1 MAGRWTNAATFMG
14 KQRDRGPSR
23 NYCPRLLI
31 LHSRL
36 VPKVYSSS
44 SSISSATGSSRSLP

>member
-14 KQRDRGPSR
+14 RQRDRGPSR

-31 LHSRL
+31 LHSRS
-36 VPKVYSSS
+36 VSKVY